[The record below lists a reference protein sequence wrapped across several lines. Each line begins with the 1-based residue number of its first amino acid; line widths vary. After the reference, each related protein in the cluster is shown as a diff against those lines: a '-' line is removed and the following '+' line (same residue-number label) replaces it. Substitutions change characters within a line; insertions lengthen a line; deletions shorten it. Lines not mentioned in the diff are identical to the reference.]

1 MNKIEKQYD
10 DLSVIKPH
18 ETSQQWASHIRVDH
32 YSSAAAGSIGQLV
45 GQIAKIKGLR
55 VVGSAGSDEKVDFLL
70 NELKFDAAFN
80 YKVDFDKELSKPHC
94 IFLTLIC

>member
-18 ETSQQWASHIRVDH
+18 ETSQQWASHIRGAFKN
-32 YSSAAAGSIGQLV
+32 YFLSKNIAAAGSIGQLV

-80 YKVDFDKELSKPHC
+80 YKVDFDKWRNS
-94 IFLTLIC
+94 